1 MDVDVD
7 ATFPAVLRRQAEVL
21 SDAPFMRVWA
31 RGEGQVCSFSF
42 RSFELRVAIARGALA
57 AHGVARGQRV
67 ALLSHYTPQFAIYSL
82 AVMCLGG
89 VSVHLNWRQ
98 VRLTKPCSLLSPPT
112 PSASSAHPLPV
123 QPSSRAA

>member
-67 ALLSHYTPQFAIYSL
+67 ALLLHYTPQFAIYSL

-98 VRLTKPCSLLSPPT
+98 VRLTKPCLSSPRPLLQRLQP
-112 PSASSAHPLPV
+112 HPLPV